1 VEPHPTV
8 RRSHRRRPE
17 SRSALVVGLVVVLL
31 ATVPVLVPL
40 LVTRG
45 DGTSV
50 AGPPG
55 SAAQPGA
62 PALPRSGE
70 GAEPGPAP
78 TTAMAAPAPAGS
90 LVPAPAPA
98 TSSPSASPPPAAP
111 AAPAPEPE
119 PAPESTSST
128 TAPTSSAPPPA
139 ALVAAPDLVVVSVSW
154 APAPPT
160 AGQPVTFAA
169 VVRNAGTEV
178 TPEVTHGVGFTV
190 DGTSVSWSSA
200 DSAPLAPGEERTYTA
215 DGGPAGAS
223 WTATTGEHEL
233 QAYVDDVD
241 RIGETDDGNNTL
253 STTLTVP

>member
-1 VEPHPTV
+1 
-8 RRSHRRRPE
+8 
-17 SRSALVVGLVVVLL
+17 VVVLL

-45 DGTSV
+45 GGTSA

-62 PALPRSGE
+62 LALPRSGE
-70 GAEPGPAP
+70 GAEPSPAT
-78 TTAMAAPAPAGS
+78 TTATVAAPVPAGA
-90 LVPAPAPA
+90 LVATPTPA
-98 TSSPSASPPPAAP
+98 TSSQSASPPPAAP
-111 AAPAPEPE
+111 APQRAPK
-119 PAPESTSST
+119 PARSTS
-128 TAPTSSAPPPA
+128 APTSSAPPPPVT
-139 ALVAAPDLVVVSVSW
+139 LVAAPDLVVVSVSW

-169 VVRNAGTEV
+169 VVRNAGTES
-178 TPEVTHGVGFTV
+178 TPEVTHSVGFTV

-200 DSAPLAPGEERTYTA
+200 SSAPLAPGEERTYTA
-215 DGGPAGAS
+215 DGGPAGAT
-223 WTATTGEHEL
+223 WTATGGEHEL

-253 STTLTVP
+253 TTTLTVL